1 MENLKLTR
9 FDAIKILM
17 EYVTDEIVVCNIGI
31 PSKELFKI
39 NDREKNFYM
48 LGSMGLSSSI
58 GHGLALSV
66 NEKVIAIDGDGSVLM
81 NMGSLATIGRTSPK
95 NFLLFIVDNCA
106 YGSTGN
112 QETHTTCTDL
122 YQVSKAC
129 EIDSIGVTNEE
140 QLRDAVK
147 KALSEDGT
155 KVILVKARAHNENVP
170 NINLVPTEIKHR
182 FMNSLKKA
190 K

>member
-1 MENLKLTR
+1 MELTR
-9 FDAIKILM
+9 YEIIKILM

-58 GHGLALSV
+58 GHGLTLSV

-81 NMGSLATIGRTSPK
+81 NMGSLATIGKTAPK
-95 NFLLFIVDNCA
+95 DFLLLIVDNCA

-112 QETHTTCTDL
+112 QETHSTCTDL

-129 EIDSIGVTNEE
+129 GIDSIGVFNEE
-140 QLRDAVK
+140 QLRDAIK
-147 KALSEDGT
+147 IALNESGT
-155 KVILVKARAHNENVP
+155 KVIVAKAKPHNENVP

-182 FMNSLKKA
+182 FMNAIKK
-190 K
+190 

>member
-1 MENLKLTR
+1 MEFELTR
-9 FDAIKILM
+9 YDAIKILM

-39 NDREKNFYM
+39 KDREKNFYM

-58 GHGLALSV
+58 GHGISLSI
-66 NEKVIAIDGDGSVLM
+66 EKKVIAIDGDGSVLM
-81 NMGSLATIGRTSPK
+81 NMGSLATIGKTTEK

-112 QETHTTCTDL
+112 QKTHSSCTDL

-129 EIDSIGVTNEE
+129 AIDSILVINEIELRNALKKVLNERGTN
-140 QLRDAVK
+140 
-147 KALSEDGT
+147 
-155 KVILVKARAHNENVP
+155 VILVKARAHNENVP
-170 NINLVPTEIKHR
+170 NITLVPTEIKHR
-182 FMNSLKKA
+182 FMNSLKKE
-190 K
+190 